1 MAEHRN
7 EPRNLGYAKVI
18 LNNFPAYLRN
28 LTFDG
33 CKIVSIESL
42 PCNSGDTAVLQIIP
56 EENTGIK
63 SIDISAELRWSRE
76 EAPYYTYGF
85 KLIGFNSP
93 EDETNYNKLVAIY
106 DRQ

>member
-7 EPRNLGYAKVI
+7 EPRNLGYAKVV

-33 CKIVSIESL
+33 CKIVSLEPL
-42 PCNSGDTAVLQIIP
+42 PCNYGETAVLQIIP

-63 SIDISAELRWSRE
+63 TIVITAELRWSRE
-76 EAPYYTYGF
+76 ESRYYTYGF
-85 KLIGFNSP
+85 KLIRFNSSD
-93 EDETNYNKLVAIY
+93 DETNYNKLVAIY